1 MRDLLPDHERLAAT
15 GPVGRAV
22 VVGTWGS
29 SPRLPG
35 STLLATA
42 DGRMAGSVSG
52 GCVEVA
58 VVEAITESIR
68 SGTPTLLRYDVSH
81 ERAWEVGL
89 ACGGSVE
96 IMVEPSI
103 RPELLAAARG
113 PGGVVVPSVVAG
125 APLGAP
131 APGVAGQLAPHVA
144 AALTRGESTVVR
156 VPGAAGDIS
165 VFLEVFPRPATLFV
179 IGGGHLTE
187 LLVQLARPL
196 GYRVVVADPREAFL
210 SRVRMP
216 GADVLLPLWP
226 TEAFAAQPIDEA
238 TAVCV
243 LSHDPKFDEP
253 ALRIALRSPA
263 MYVGAIG
270 SRKTQAERRAAL
282 LAEGFSETEVGRLHG
297 PIGLPLGG
305 RQPAEIALAILAQIV
320 ATRHTPQAP

>member
-22 VVGTWGS
+22 VVRTWGS

-52 GCVEVA
+52 GCVEIA
-58 VVEAITESIR
+58 VVEAVTEAIR
-68 SGTPTLLRYDVSH
+68 TGTPTLLRYDVSH

-96 IMVEPSI
+96 ILVEPSI

-131 APGVAGQLAPHVA
+131 AQDVVRHLAPHIT
-144 AALTRGESTVVR
+144 AALTRGESAVVQ
-156 VPGAAGDIS
+156 VPGASGDVS
-165 VFLEVFPRPATLFV
+165 LFLEVFPKPATLFV
-179 IGGGHLTE
+179 IGAGHLTE
-187 LLVQLARPL
+187 LLVELAKPL
-196 GYRVVVADPREAFL
+196 GYRVVVADPREPFL
-210 SRVRMP
+210 SRDRMP
-216 GADVLLPLWP
+216 GADVLLSLWP
-226 TEAFAAQPIDEA
+226 TEAFAAEPIDEA

-270 SRKTQAERRAAL
+270 SRTTQAERRAAL
-282 LAEGFSETEVGRLHG
+282 LAEGFSESEVGRLHG
-297 PIGLPLGG
+297 PIGLTLGG

-320 ATRHTPQAP
+320 ATRHMPEAP